1 MSSDPQSQHL
11 QPFASAIRTSVPHR
25 TARSSWSG
33 PVGWRGYGGVGHC
46 AQVVRWSR
54 DSGSCA
60 ASLLGRTVCISR
72 HSTAA
77 SALRCHVAPVWLVAI
92 LPAITSSSWCVS
104 AGATSARNNP
114 SRGAGSSSAT
124 SSVAGPVAGP
134 PPRPNAR
141 PSRQR
146 PVDESRDL
154 GGSRRRLPEVVR
166 ATSCGVGR
174 ALAGLRPESIGKRA
188 GATPA
193 AAVTRTSALVGR
205 CDRDHH
211 SRK

>member
-1 MSSDPQSQHL
+1 
-11 QPFASAIRTSVPHR
+11 
-25 TARSSWSG
+25 
-33 PVGWRGYGGVGHC
+33 VGHC
-46 AQVVRWSR
+46 AQVVRWRR

-72 HSTAA
+72 HSAAA
-77 SALRCHVAPVWLVAI
+77 SALRCHVAPVWLLAI

-146 PVDESRDL
+146 HVDDSRDL
-154 GGSRRRLPEVVR
+154 GRSRRRLPEVVR
-166 ATSCGVGR
+166 ATSCGMGELCQVCDLKVSGNV
-174 ALAGLRPESIGKRA
+174 A